1 MRGIKYIK
9 TALTDYKVGAFTPS
23 SRFVIRRIRRE
34 LGAGR
39 KYIVEYGAG
48 DGVVTRELLRHLPA
62 GGKVVAI
69 ELNSKFLA
77 ELRTIK
83 DPRLIVVAGD
93 VTVIS
98 RTLKKIG
105 VPRIDAV
112 LSSIPF
118 TFFPPRIR
126 ERVVRDTARALA
138 PDGIFLI
145 YQYSLLM
152 RSLLKKYFAK
162 IDLQLEPRN
171 FLPMFFMVA
180 RKKKKPRIQAR

>member
-1 MRGIKYIK
+1 MIRAVKYLT
-9 TALTDYKVGAFTPS
+9 TALTDYKVGALTPS

-69 ELNSKFLA
+69 ELNPKFLTD
-77 ELRTIK
+77 LRAIK
-83 DPRLIVVAGD
+83 NPHLIVIGGD
-93 VTVIS
+93 VAVLS
-98 RTLKKIG
+98 RKLKKLGI
-105 VPRIDAV
+105 PRIDAV

-152 RSLLKKYFAK
+152 RTLLKKYFVK
-162 IDLQLEPRN
+162 IDLQLEPLN
-171 FLPMFFMVA
+171 FPPMFFMAA
-180 RKKKKPRIQAR
+180 RKNKKSRL

>member
-1 MRGIKYIK
+1 MIRGIKYIK
-9 TALTDYKVGAFTPS
+9 TALADYKVGALTPS

-34 LGAGR
+34 LGTKR
-39 KYIVEYGAG
+39 NYIVEYGAG

-62 GGKVVAI
+62 GGRVIAI
-69 ELNSKFLA
+69 ELNPKFLA
-77 ELRTIK
+77 ELQTIK

-93 VTVIS
+93 VAVLS

-118 TFFPPRIR
+118 TFFSSRVR

-138 PDGIFLI
+138 PDGIFLV

-162 IDLQLEPRN
+162 TDIYLEPRN
-171 FLPMFFMVA
+171 FPPMFFMVA
-180 RKKKKPRIQAR
+180 RKNKKPRV

>member
-1 MRGIKYIK
+1 MIRGIKYIK
-9 TALTDYKVGAFTPS
+9 TVLTDYKVGAITPS
-23 SRFVIRRIRRE
+23 SRFVIRRIQRE

-48 DGVVTRELLRHLPA
+48 DGVVTRELLRHLPV

-69 ELNSKFLA
+69 ELNPQFLA
-77 ELRTIK
+77 ELRMIK
-83 DPRLIVVAGD
+83 DPRLIVVPGD
-93 VTVIS
+93 VAILS

-105 VPRIDAV
+105 LPRIDAV

-126 ERVVRDTARALA
+126 ERVARDTARALA
-138 PDGIFLI
+138 PDGIFLV

-152 RSLLKKYFAK
+152 RSLLKKHFPHLD
-162 IDLQLEPRN
+162 IQLEPRN
-171 FLPMFFMVA
+171 FPPMFFMA
-180 RKKKKPRIQAR
+180 AHKNKKLRMGA